1 MQTTYVVTGTL
12 VDGDTI
18 TLDELLPVQAQRVR
32 LVVEVEPIETGAQ
45 RPLQAILAAIRARQ
59 SARRYRPPTRDE
71 IDRYLEHERASW
83 E

>member
-1 MQTTYVVTGTL
+1 MQTTYIVTGTL

-32 LVVEVEPIETGAQ
+32 LVVEPIEAGAL
-45 RPLQAILAAIRARQ
+45 RPLQTVLAAIRARQ
-59 SARRYRPPTRDE
+59 ATRRHRPPTREE